1 MIKSN
6 GKSSLVRL
14 IRPIAI
20 LFAAMIG
27 IQGHSQEKLR
37 VADALPVGHYI
48 SEYAAKFWMQ
58 EVTSRTNGSVQF
70 EYYPAEQL
78 GKAKDM
84 LSLAQSGVADIAY
97 VATSYISDKLP
108 LSSVAELPGSFSTSC
123 EGTLAYWKLAIGDG
137 IIAKRDFEPNGV
149 RVLFALSLP
158 PYQLLTAKRKFDSIS
173 SAKGL
178 KIRIPGGAALDAMV
192 GALKAVP
199 VRISSPELHESL
211 SRGTIDGLLFPYGSS
226 ITYDLVSLL
235 KYSTIGENFGS
246 AVIVYLI
253 SDARW
258 KKLTPD
264 TQRAM
269 TEAGEAATRRGCSM
283 MDKDVDSDAVK
294 LRKGGLE
301 LLALQPTMRAELAK
315 INAAVSQ
322 EWAES
327 LDKRGK
333 PGSEVLKAYRAG
345 LTTPR

>member
-1 MIKSN
+1 MIKPN
-6 GKSSLVRL
+6 GRSSLVRL

-48 SEYAAKFWMQ
+48 SEYATKFWMQ

-345 LTTPR
+345 LTTSR

>member
-269 TEAGEAATRRGCSM
+269 SEAGEAATRRGCSM

-345 LTTPR
+345 LTTSR

>member
-178 KIRIPGGAALDAMV
+178 KIRITGGAALDAMV

-345 LTTPR
+345 LTTSR

>member
-345 LTTPR
+345 LATSR

>member
-246 AVIVYLI
+246 AVIV
-253 SDARW
+253 
-258 KKLTPD
+258 
-264 TQRAM
+264 
-269 TEAGEAATRRGCSM
+269 
-283 MDKDVDSDAVK
+283 
-294 LRKGGLE
+294 
-301 LLALQPTMRAELAK
+301 
-315 INAAVSQ
+315 
-322 EWAES
+322 
-327 LDKRGK
+327 
-333 PGSEVLKAYRAG
+333 
-345 LTTPR
+345 

>member
-1 MIKSN
+1 MIKPN
-6 GKSSLVRL
+6 GQSYLVRL

-301 LLALQPTMRAELAK
+301 LLPLQPTMRAELAK

-345 LTTPR
+345 LTTSR

>member
-301 LLALQPTMRAELAK
+301 VLALQPTMRAELAK

-345 LTTPR
+345 LTTSR

>member
-70 EYYPAEQL
+70 EYYPGEQL

-269 TEAGEAATRRGCSM
+269 SEAGEAATRRGCSM

-345 LTTPR
+345 LATSR

>member
-1 MIKSN
+1 MIKPN
-6 GKSSLVRL
+6 GQSSLVRL

-84 LSLAQSGVADIAY
+84 LSIAQSGVADIAY

-258 KKLTPD
+258 KKLPPE

-333 PGSEVLKAYRAG
+333 PGSEVLRAYRAS
-345 LTTPR
+345 LAPSR

>member
-1 MIKSN
+1 VIKPN
-6 GKSSLVRL
+6 GQSSLVRL
-14 IRPIAI
+14 IRSIAI

>member
-58 EVTSRTNGSVQF
+58 EVTSRTHGSVQF

-108 LSSVAELPGSFSTSC
+108 RSSVAELPVSFSTSC
-123 EGTLAYWKLAIGDG
+123 EGNLAYWKLAIGDG

-345 LTTPR
+345 LTTSR

>member
-1 MIKSN
+1 VIKPN
-6 GKSSLVRL
+6 GQSSLVRL
-14 IRPIAI
+14 IRSIAI

-345 LTTPR
+345 LTTSR

>member
-1 MIKSN
+1 MIKPN
-6 GKSSLVRL
+6 GRSSLVRL

-345 LTTPR
+345 LATSR

>member
-1 MIKSN
+1 MIKPN
-6 GKSSLVRL
+6 GQSSWVRL

-27 IQGHSQEKLR
+27 SQGHSQEKLR

-84 LSLAQSGVADIAY
+84 LSIAQSGVADIAY

-258 KKLTPD
+258 KKLPPE

-333 PGSEVLKAYRAG
+333 PGSEVLRAYRAS
-345 LTTPR
+345 LAPSR

>member
-1 MIKSN
+1 
-6 GKSSLVRL
+6 
-14 IRPIAI
+14 
-20 LFAAMIG
+20 MIG

-345 LTTPR
+345 LTTSR

>member
-1 MIKSN
+1 MIKPN
-6 GKSSLVRL
+6 GRSSLVRL

-70 EYYPAEQL
+70 EYYPGEQL

-345 LTTPR
+345 LATSR

>member
-1 MIKSN
+1 MIKPN
-6 GKSSLVRL
+6 GRSSLVRL

-269 TEAGEAATRRGCSM
+269 SEAGEAATRRGCSM

-301 LLALQPTMRAELAK
+301 LLALQPTTRAELAK

>member
-1 MIKSN
+1 MSVDKF
-6 GKSSLVRL
+6 V
-14 IRPIAI
+14 
-20 LFAAMIG
+20 
-27 IQGHSQEKLR
+27 QEKLR

-315 INAAVSQ
+315 INAVVSQ

-345 LTTPR
+345 LTTSR

>member
-1 MIKSN
+1 MIKPN
-6 GKSSLVRL
+6 GQSSLVRL
-14 IRPIAI
+14 IRSIAI

-84 LSLAQSGVADIAY
+84 LSIAQSGVADIAY

-345 LTTPR
+345 LTTSR

>member
-1 MIKSN
+1 MTH
-6 GKSSLVRL
+6 RL
-14 IRPIAI
+14 NR
-20 LFAAMIG
+20 FAPLRLALRGLGVVTMMVCSAAHA
-27 IQGHSQEKLR
+27 QQTLR

-48 SEYAAKFWMQ
+48 SEYATKFWMQ
-58 EVTSRTNGSVQF
+58 EVTRRTGGAVQF

-78 GKAKDM
+78 GKAKDL
-84 LSLAQSGVADIAY
+84 LSLAQTGVADVAY
-97 VATSYISDKLP
+97 VATSYVSDKLP

-123 EGTLAYWKLAIGDG
+123 EGTLAYWKLAVGDG

-158 PYQLLTAKRKFDSIS
+158 PYQLLTAKRRFDSIP

-192 GALKAVP
+192 VGMKAVP

-211 SRGTIDGLLFPYGSS
+211 SRGTIDGLLFPYGST

-258 KKLTPD
+258 KKLPPD
-264 TQRAM
+264 TQKALA
-269 TEAGEAATRRGCSM
+269 EAGDAATRRGCSM
-283 MDKDVDSDAVK
+283 MDKDVDSDAAK
-294 LRKGGLE
+294 LRKGGVE
-301 LLALQPTMRAELAK
+301 LVALQPAVHAELA
-315 INAAVSQ
+315 NLDATVAQ

-333 PGSEVLKAYRAG
+333 PGTEVLRAYRAA
-345 LTTPR
+345 LSPAR

>member
-1 MIKSN
+1 MIKPN
-6 GKSSLVRL
+6 GQSYLVRL

-258 KKLTPD
+258 KKLPPE

-269 TEAGEAATRRGCSM
+269 TEAGEAAMRRGCSM

-345 LTTPR
+345 LTTSR

>member
-1 MIKSN
+1 VIKPN
-6 GKSSLVRL
+6 GQSSLVRL

-84 LSLAQSGVADIAY
+84 LSIAQSGVADIAY

-258 KKLTPD
+258 KKLPPE

-333 PGSEVLKAYRAG
+333 PGSEVLRAYRAS
-345 LTTPR
+345 LAPSR

>member
-1 MIKSN
+1 MIKPN
-6 GKSSLVRL
+6 GQSSWVRL

-27 IQGHSQEKLR
+27 SQGHSQEKLR

-84 LSLAQSGVADIAY
+84 LSIAQSGVADIAY

-258 KKLTPD
+258 KKLLPE

-333 PGSEVLKAYRAG
+333 PGSEVLRAYRAS
-345 LTTPR
+345 LAPSR

>member
-1 MIKSN
+1 
-6 GKSSLVRL
+6 
-14 IRPIAI
+14 
-20 LFAAMIG
+20 MIG

-84 LSLAQSGVADIAY
+84 LSIAQSGVADIAY

-258 KKLTPD
+258 KKLPPE

-333 PGSEVLKAYRAG
+333 PGSEVLRAYRAS
-345 LTTPR
+345 LAPSR